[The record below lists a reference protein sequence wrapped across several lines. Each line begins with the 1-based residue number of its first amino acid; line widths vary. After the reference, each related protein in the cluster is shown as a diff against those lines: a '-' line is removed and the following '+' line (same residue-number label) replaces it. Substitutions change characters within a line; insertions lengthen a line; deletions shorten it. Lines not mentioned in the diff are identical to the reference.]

1 MKRWIRRW
9 ISRFLCAICC
19 HDWRN
24 MDGVCAECG
33 HHDEMWEA

>member
-1 MKRWIRRW
+1 MLQKWL
-9 ISRFLCAICC
+9 SKLLCWLSC

-33 HHDEMWEA
+33 HEDPLWRDL